1 MTIKFK
7 IRVSKKTGDG
17 DYVPVYVRL
26 LDGTLCDQT
35 VKTRVLV
42 QPNFWDQKGQC
53 IKARCLCPQDERD
66 KVTDDLLKVRI
77 YLNNRYTEHKQQD
90 KTINDTWLQK
100 SIDSYYKTGGVTNKP
115 QPKKK
120 YVFDELFNQFL
131 EARTLGEGRSRHYEV
146 VRRMIHRYESYVK
159 YSQGRTRYSF
169 DVVKVDK
176 DMLDSL
182 YDYIENEFEYI
193 ERYPKILEDNPETRE
208 IKARSENYMSGIFK
222 EIRAFFN
229 WAYKVKIIDAFPFE
243 GFQMPTER
251 YGSPIY
257 LTLDDVQKIYSAD
270 LSEFPNLAVQ
280 RDIFVF
286 QCNIGC
292 RIGDLLRLKKRDV
305 INGAVEYI
313 PTKTIKENARTVV
326 VPLNKVAREIVDKY
340 ADYPGD
346 QLLPFESSERF
357 NDNIKIILEKAG
369 VTYLVTELDS
379 LTRTEK
385 KVPINEVA
393 SSHMAR
399 RTFIGNIYKL
409 VKDPNLVSALTGH
422 VEGSRAFTRYR
433 TIDIDMKKDL
443 VKILE
448 GAK

>member
-1 MTIKFK
+1 
-7 IRVSKKTGDG
+7 
-17 DYVPVYVRL
+17 
-26 LDGTLCDQT
+26 
-35 VKTRVLV
+35 
-42 QPNFWDQKGQC
+42 
-53 IKARCLCPQDERD
+53 
-66 KVTDDLLKVRI
+66 
-77 YLNNRYTEHKQQD
+77 
-90 KTINDTWLQK
+90 
-100 SIDSYYKTGGVTNKP
+100 
-115 QPKKK
+115 
-120 YVFDELFNQFL
+120 
-131 EARTLGEGRSRHYEV
+131 
-146 VRRMIHRYESYVK
+146 
-159 YSQGRTRYSF
+159 
-169 DVVKVDK
+169 
-176 DMLDSL
+176 
-182 YDYIENEFEYI
+182 
-193 ERYPKILEDNPETRE
+193 
-208 IKARSENYMSGIFK
+208 
-222 EIRAFFN
+222 
-229 WAYKVKIIDAFPFE
+229 
-243 GFQMPTER
+243 
-251 YGSPIY
+251 
-257 LTLDDVQKIYSAD
+257 LDDVHKIYSAD
-270 LSEFPNLAVQ
+270 LSEFPNLDVQ